1 MWRGWH
7 KFTEEYFDAMAS
19 VPSTFPSISSAGA
32 QPVVGPD
39 GEPLFALVLD
49 DLIGDDVMAHV
60 LREAEGAGFEEAM
73 MNTGDVSQEKGQL
86 DTGSRQSRRA
96 IFTSTSL
103 AEERGARA

>member
-1 MWRGWH
+1 
-7 KFTEEYFDAMAS
+7 MAS

-60 LREAEGAGFEEAM
+60 LREAEGAGFEEAKP
-73 MNTGDVSQEKGQL
+73 TGVGF
-86 DTGSRQSRRA
+86 A
-96 IFTSTSL
+96 WV
-103 AEERGARA
+103 AEWHASEFMGLGPKA